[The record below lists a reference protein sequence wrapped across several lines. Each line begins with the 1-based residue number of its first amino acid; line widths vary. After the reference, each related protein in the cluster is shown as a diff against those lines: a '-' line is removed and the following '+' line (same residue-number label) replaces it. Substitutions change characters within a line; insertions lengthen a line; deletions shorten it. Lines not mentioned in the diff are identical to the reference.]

1 MNTSRIEA
9 RELEYCDPRDCTHDE
24 WGDEGRC
31 LYCNA
36 LRCPAL
42 RDKGEGCELCGG
54 EGVII
59 DE

>member
-9 RELEYCDPRDCTHDE
+9 REQQGLAYCDPRDCTHAD

-36 LRCPAL
+36 LRCACE
-42 RDKGEGCELCGG
+42 GEGCELC
-54 EGVII
+54 EGTGVVLG
-59 DE
+59 